1 MAIQKVSEEIKL
13 PWKEGE
19 GNIVITPGPN
29 WAASASS
36 DVANEGLDR
45 EQTVVFRTTN
55 SGVQASVSTTISQ
68 IGKRQ
73 AFAVAEG
80 RFLLSDGSTFNVIKK
95 EFA

>member
-1 MAIQKVSEEIKL
+1 M
-13 PWKEGE
+13 
-19 GNIVITPGPN
+19 
-29 WAASASS
+29 
-36 DVANEGLDR
+36 
-45 EQTVVFRTTN
+45 FRTTN
-55 SGVQASVSTTISQ
+55 SGAQASVSTTISQ

>member
-1 MAIQKVSEEIKL
+1 MSIQI

-19 GNIVITPGPN
+19 GNIVITPGSN
-29 WAASASS
+29 GTASASS

-55 SGVQASVSTTISQ
+55 SGVQASVSTTIFQ